1 MENINL
7 EDTQALIDEFGITPE
22 EARASLWQSA
32 DLSWKLD
39 SNQLEMVNSY
49 KNSSSRIVVW
59 NCSRQLGKSRTLCVV
74 AIEKCLQQKNAIVK
88 LLAPTTKMMRTIL
101 RPHMRELTA
110 DAPVHL
116 KPENK
121 IAQDIWYF
129 PSTGSQ
135 IQLAG
140 CDGGRADNVRGTK
153 ADLCIIDE
161 AGFVDK
167 DLSYIVNSVILPLTT
182 TTKGKIILAST
193 PPESPD
199 HEFVDFLIRA
209 RIEKAAIE
217 KTIFDNPRLTRQDID
232 DLAKAQGGYDSIG
245 FKREYLIQIIKDE
258 NKSIVPE
265 FDSVKSKIIKEWK
278 RPPFY
283 DTYVSMDVGLKDLTV
298 VLFGYFDFKANKLV
312 IEDEFV
318 INGQKLTHQA
328 LAEGI
333 KQKEM
338 KNFSDPFTGEVKEPT
353 LRVSDN
359 NLVLI
364 QDLYRQYSLYFIPT
378 KKDDA
383 DAALHDMRTKIK
395 DEMIIIHPRC
405 ETLIRH
411 LEGGVWNGKRTSFA
425 RTQVDNSHY
434 DAIDSL
440 KYMVRN
446 VDFHRN
452 PYPAN
457 YGGMSGYNVYH
468 RNGAPP
474 VNTNTYAWKR
484 IINQK
489 K

>member
-1 MENINL
+1 MSENNIVPH
-7 EDTQALIDEFGITPE
+7 EITPE
-22 EARASLWQSA
+22 EAREILWRRGN
-32 DLSWKLD
+32 LEFKLD
-39 SNQLEMVNSY
+39 PNQLEMVRSY
-49 KNSSSRIVVW
+49 KNSHTRTVVW
-59 NCSRQLGKSRTLCVV
+59 NCSRQLGKSYTLCVV

-101 RPHMRELTA
+101 RPHMRQLTA
-110 DAPVHL
+110 DAPDDL
-116 KPENK
+116 KPEEKVGENV
-121 IAQDIWYF
+121 WVF

-193 PPESPD
+193 PPPSPD
-199 HEFVDFLIRA
+199 HDFVGFLNKA
-209 RIEKAAIE
+209 RYEKAAIE
-217 KTIFDNPRLTRQDID
+217 KTIFDNPRLTRVDID
-232 DLAKAQGGYDSIG
+232 ELAKAQGGYESIG
-245 FKREYLIQIIKDE
+245 FRREYLAQIIKDDT
-258 NKSIVPE
+258 KSIVPE
-265 FDSVKSKIIKEWK
+265 FDQDLKEKIVKEWP
-278 RPPFY
+278 RPAFY

-298 VLFGYFDFKANKLV
+298 VLFGYFDFKANKLI

-318 INGQKLTHQA
+318 INGQKLTTKA

-333 KQKEM
+333 KAKED
-338 KNFSDPFTGEVKEPT
+338 KNFSDPFTKEVKDPHI
-353 LRVSDN
+353 RVSDN
-359 NLVLI
+359 NLILI
-364 QDLYRQYSLYFIPT
+364 QDLYREHSLYFIPT

-395 DEMIIIHPRC
+395 DQMIIIHPRC
-405 ETLIRH
+405 ETLVRH
-411 LEGGVWNGKRTSFA
+411 LENGVWNNKKTSFA
-425 RTQVDNSHY
+425 RTDVDGSHF

-446 VDFHRN
+446 VDFHKN
-452 PYPAN
+452 PYPP
-457 YGGMSGYNVYH
+457 GWGQMSG
-468 RNGAPP
+468 RNIFHKTPP
-474 VNTNTYAWKR
+474 ELTRNSNAWNR
-484 IINQK
+484 IMNIK

>member
-1 MENINL
+1 MISVENNITPINY
-7 EDTQALIDEFGITPE
+7 GISPE
-22 EARASLWQSA
+22 EAREILWERGN
-32 DLSWKLD
+32 LEFKLD
-39 SNQLEMVNSY
+39 PNQLEMVNSY
-49 KNSSSRIVVW
+49 KNAIARTVVW
-59 NCSRQLGKSRTLCVV
+59 NCSRQLGKSYTLCVV
-74 AIEKCLQQKNAIVK
+74 AIEKCLQEKNAIVK
-88 LLAPTTKMMRTIL
+88 LLAPTSKMMRTIL
-101 RPHMRELTA
+101 RPHMRQLTA
-110 DAPVHL
+110 DAPLHL
-116 KPENK
+116 KPEEK
-121 IAQDIWYF
+121 IAEGIWYF

-167 DLSYIVNSVILPLTT
+167 DLAYIVNSVILPLTT
-182 TTKGKIILAST
+182 TTDGKIILAST

-199 HEFVDFLIRA
+199 HDFVEFLVKA
-209 RIEKAAIE
+209 RMQKAAIE
-217 KTIFDNPRLTRQDID
+217 KTIFDNPRLTREQID
-232 DLAKAQGGYDSIG
+232 KLAEAAGGYDSVA
-245 FKREYLIQIIKDE
+245 FRREYLAQIIKDD

-265 FDSVKSKIIKEWK
+265 YDKVKDLIVKEWI
-278 RPPFY
+278 RPPFF

-298 VLFGYFDFKANKLV
+298 VLFGYFDFKANKLI

-318 INGQKLTHQA
+318 INGQKLTTQA
-328 LAEGI
+328 LADGI
-333 KQKEM
+333 KEKER
-338 KNFSDPFTGEVKEPT
+338 KNFSDPFTLEVQDPL

-359 NLVLI
+359 NLILI

-395 DEMIIIHPRC
+395 DQMIIINPRC

-411 LEGGVWNGKRTSFA
+411 LENGVWNGKKTSFA
-425 RTQVDNSHY
+425 RTTVDNSHF

-446 VDFHRN
+446 VDFRRN

-457 YGGMSGYNVYH
+457 WGHMTGPNVY
-468 RNGAPP
+468 RKNGPP
-474 VNTNTYAWKR
+474 QSSNNHAWNR
-484 IINQK
+484 IMNK